1 MNKADQNAVPLSL
14 KHAVSAKPGGQRCL
28 LQPLFVLCLVVVV
41 VVVVVVL
48 VVLVVVAV
56 VVVVV
61 VVVVEATSPT
71 VT

>member
-61 VVVVEATSPT
+61 VVVEATSPT